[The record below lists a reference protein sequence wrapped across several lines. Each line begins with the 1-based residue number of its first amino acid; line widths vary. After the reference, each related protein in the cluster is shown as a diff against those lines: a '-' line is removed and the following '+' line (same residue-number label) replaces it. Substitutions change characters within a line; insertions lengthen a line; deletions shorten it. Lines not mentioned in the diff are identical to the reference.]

1 MKTQIA
7 LHHLTKYK
15 YDRLVQLGP
24 QIVRLRPAP
33 HARTHINSY
42 SLKINV
48 EKHFLHW
55 QQDPFGNYL
64 ARILIPDKIK
74 EFQVEVDLVA
84 EIQAFNPFDFFHE
97 EYAEK
102 LPFKYEKSLAEEL
115 SPYLEIKDKGK
126 LLMECMSS
134 KECVPK

>member
-102 LPFKYEKSLAEEL
+102 FPFK
-115 SPYLEIKDKGK
+115 
-126 LLMECMSS
+126 
-134 KECVPK
+134 